1 MGGKEGGCP
10 ILADERPRGRNLAK
24 ESPLFAPGGGGRRQ
38 ALAGKEINE
47 TIAHTYNLQFQL
59 AAKMLRQ
66 MTNEGGCR
74 GHLEKAK
81 IATGAKLN

>member
-24 ESPLFAPGGGGRRQ
+24 ESPLFAPGGGRRQ

-47 TIAHTYNLQFQL
+47 TIAHTYNLQLQL
-59 AAKMLRQ
+59 AAKKLRQ
-66 MTNEGGCR
+66 MTNSWRVDAEVTW
-74 GHLEKAK
+74 KSQK
-81 IATGAKLN
+81 